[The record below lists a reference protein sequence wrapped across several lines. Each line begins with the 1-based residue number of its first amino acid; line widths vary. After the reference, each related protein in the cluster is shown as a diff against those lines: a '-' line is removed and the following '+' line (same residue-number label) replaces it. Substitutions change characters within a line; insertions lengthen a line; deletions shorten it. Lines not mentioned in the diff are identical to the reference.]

1 MVMGGYGV
9 VRDCYGVVFG
19 WYGWLLS
26 SYRLFLVV
34 KVVVV
39 DFEVSAVKELFKKV

>member
-1 MVMGGYGV
+1 MVMTDDGVVADGHGWLQVVMGGYGA

-34 KVVVV
+34 
-39 DFEVSAVKELFKKV
+39 